1 LGRENFPGIFIAPIK
16 AVRSVRYMLSQRCFP
31 VLLTSAGSSFQEY
44 LRLAFSRR
52 TTVVLDLAREVEAS
66 SSDSLSFAAQAFA
79 LVVINSQQGG
89 RAMKKQALN
98 YDTLL
103 KITRVISHSKDP
115 EEVVLL
121 AVESIK
127 TALGFKGCAT
137 FLVNRQTNELEL
149 AASFGLSEEY
159 LSKGPL
165 SALRSIAQSLEEGP
179 VAIYDVTDDP
189 RIQYPEEAKKEG
201 IASMLSVPI
210 VIGGQAIGVL
220 RVYTAEPWEF
230 TLDDV
235 NFIQA
240 MASMSGMAIE
250 MARNYKGMKD
260 SIEVLKQ
267 LRDPKTIKYKRR
279 TPYEGV
285 PVSVSRDKS

>member
-1 LGRENFPGIFIAPIK
+1 MK
-16 AVRSVRYMLSQRCFP
+16 
-31 VLLTSAGSSFQEY
+31 
-44 LRLAFSRR
+44 
-52 TTVVLDLAREVEAS
+52 REV
-66 SSDSLSFAAQAFA
+66 
-79 LVVINSQQGG
+79 
-89 RAMKKQALN
+89 LN

-103 KITRVISHSKDP
+103 KVTRVIYHSKDP
-115 EEVVLL
+115 EEVVLM

-127 TALGFKGCAT
+127 SALGFKGCAA
-137 FLVNRQTNELEL
+137 FLLNRQTNELEL
-149 AASFGLSEEY
+149 AAAFGLSQEY
-159 LSKGPL
+159 LNKGPL
-165 SALRSIAQSLEEGP
+165 SALRSITQSLEEGP

-210 VIGGQAIGVL
+210 VTGGQSIGVL

-235 NFIQA
+235 NFVQA
-240 MASMSGMAIE
+240 MAAISGMAIE
-250 MARNYKGMKD
+250 MARLYKGMKD

-267 LRDPKTIKYKRR
+267 LRDPKSLRYKRR

-285 PVSVSRDKS
+285 PVSVSR

>member
-1 LGRENFPGIFIAPIK
+1 
-16 AVRSVRYMLSQRCFP
+16 
-31 VLLTSAGSSFQEY
+31 
-44 LRLAFSRR
+44 
-52 TTVVLDLAREVEAS
+52 
-66 SSDSLSFAAQAFA
+66 
-79 LVVINSQQGG
+79 
-89 RAMKKQALN
+89 MKRQVLN

-103 KITRVISHSKDP
+103 KITRAISHSKDP
-115 EEVVLL
+115 EEVVLMT
-121 AVESIK
+121 VDSMK
-127 TALGFKGCAT
+127 TALDVKGCAA
-137 FLVNRQTNELEL
+137 FLINRHTNELEL

-159 LSKGPL
+159 LNKGPL

-189 RIQYPEEAKKEG
+189 RIQYPEEARKEG
-201 IASMLSVPI
+201 IASILSVPI
-210 VIGGQAIGVL
+210 VAGGQSIGAL

-235 NFIQA
+235 NFVQA

-250 MARNYKGMKD
+250 MARFYKGMKD

-267 LRDPKTIKYKRR
+267 LRDPKSLKYKRR

-285 PVSVSRDKS
+285 PVSVAAPGVS